1 MTKLYV
7 EFPCAMRLLE
17 NDGQISSENMGKNTI
32 LAVLYL
38 HIKWKYNAKRLSSV
52 IVSVLQHTY
61 KLKFTI
67 GTIVKSAAENI
78 YSVALKNVS
87 RETLNV
93 FGCFL
98 RILCNI

>member
-38 HIKWKYNAKRLSSV
+38 HIKWKYDAKRLMMIFSWKDGA
-52 IVSVLQHTY
+52 Q
-61 KLKFTI
+61 FTAMI
-67 GTIVKSAAENI
+67 AR
-78 YSVALKNVS
+78 LP
-87 RETLNV
+87 L
-93 FGCFL
+93 
-98 RILCNI
+98 